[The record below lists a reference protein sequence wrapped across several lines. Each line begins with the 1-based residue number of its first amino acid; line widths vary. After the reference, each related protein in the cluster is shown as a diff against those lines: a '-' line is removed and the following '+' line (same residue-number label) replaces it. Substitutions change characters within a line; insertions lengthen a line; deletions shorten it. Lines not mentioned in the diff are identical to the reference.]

1 MGKKMK
7 LKWAFLLLPIIASAD
22 SYYENLQIMTANT
35 MEKKCANTPH
45 LIFQGKRIDYAQQ
58 NFEISK
64 GLTDAALVALNSK
77 AFIEGSARSVV
88 GIGDAGA
95 NIGKG
100 LKEGLAVGVATV
112 AVGIAV
118 NAAISDNEYLYVT
131 ECNEGDERT
140 RLMTLV
146 VSNSSLSENE
156 WTKLAK
162 EDQEKVLR

>member
-1 MGKKMK
+1 MSKK
-7 LKWAFLLLPIIASAD
+7 LLSLLFLLPVITIAD
-22 SYYENLQIMTANT
+22 SYSENLMVITANT
-35 MEKKCANTPH
+35 MEKKCTNTPH
-45 LIFQGKRIDYAQQ
+45 VVFQGKRIDYAQQ

-95 NIGKG
+95 NMAKG

-112 AVGIAV
+112 AVGMAV

-131 ECNEGDERT
+131 ECNEGDDRT

-146 VSNSSLSENE
+146 VSNTMMNE
-156 WTKLAK
+156 DVWIKFAK
-162 EDQEKVLR
+162 EDQEKALR

>member
-77 AFIEGSARSVV
+77 AFVEGAARSVV

>member
-1 MGKKMK
+1 MFKNKK
-7 LKWAFLLLPIIASAD
+7 LLSLLFLLPIIASAD

-146 VSNSSLSENE
+146 VSNSSLSEDE